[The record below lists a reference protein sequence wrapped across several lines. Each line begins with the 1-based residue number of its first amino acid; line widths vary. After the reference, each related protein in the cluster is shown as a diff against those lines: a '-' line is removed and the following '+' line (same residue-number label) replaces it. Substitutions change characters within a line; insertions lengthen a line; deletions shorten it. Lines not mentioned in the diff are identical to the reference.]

1 MVDMKN
7 SKKVK
12 TFQVSEIIHDEI
24 VRHCNEHCLKINQ
37 FVEKLLT
44 NAMRNLNESTKPRT
58 E

>member
-7 SKKVK
+7 NKKVK
-12 TFQVSEIIHDEI
+12 TFQVNELIHDEI

-44 NAMRNLNESTKPRT
+44 NAMRNLNEKSK

>member
-7 SKKVK
+7 NKKVK
-12 TFQVSEIIHDEI
+12 TFQVNETIHDEI
-24 VRHCNEHCLKINQ
+24 TKYCRDNCLKINQ

-44 NAMRNLNESTKPRT
+44 TAMRNLNESTKTRT